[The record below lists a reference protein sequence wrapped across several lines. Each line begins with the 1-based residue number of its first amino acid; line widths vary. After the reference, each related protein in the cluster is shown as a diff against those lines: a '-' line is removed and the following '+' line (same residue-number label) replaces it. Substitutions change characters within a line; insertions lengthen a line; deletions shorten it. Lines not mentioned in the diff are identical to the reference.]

1 VRRIL
6 KLNNNFFARL
16 RAMLASHS
24 PFAFVFVFAYMALAA
39 IKLRATWIVR
49 AVTLAVGVAAL
60 MSAQVAYTETLDQAW
75 ASALAVNHRLA
86 SGRYLTEAA
95 QKTLQAAEATRWPT
109 VALQGGYT
117 RLNET
122 PTAVGSLT
130 LPPPLPPST
139 LDFSLPL
146 QQENFYMF
154 KTEVTLPLYTGGRIE
169 RGIAAANA
177 LVGASQNDEA
187 RLALDVKLA
196 VAQAY
201 VASLRAARF
210 IEVAQSNVA
219 SLTSF
224 LKDVMN
230 LFEQGVVARNDT
242 LAASAALAD
251 AQQRLI
257 VARNALNL
265 AHASYNRLLGRDL
278 TELVTL
284 QELPMPP
291 MSVNMSTSNI
301 AALTLRAH
309 TIRPELSMLANQ
321 GDALRAQS
329 ASVRGGLAPQV
340 ALIGGYTRQQNRYQ
354 AHEGIASVGVGVKW
368 DLFDGGLVRAQSD
381 ALSARAASVAA
392 LREESLS
399 LIALQVRQAWLNT
412 QETTER
418 REVASAAVAS
428 ADENLKLARDRYSQG
443 LANNTEVLEA
453 ETQRTRSTTNFHS
466 ATYDALLAQ
475 LQLKRATGEL

>member
-1 VRRIL
+1 MG
-6 KLNNNFFARL
+6 AE
-16 RAMLASHS
+16 
-24 PFAFVFVFAYMALAA
+24 
-39 IKLRATWIVR
+39 
-49 AVTLAVGVAAL
+49 VAH
-60 MSAQVAYTETLDQAW
+60 TETLDQAW
-75 ASALAVNHRLA
+75 VSALAVDHRLA

-130 LPPPLPPST
+130 LPPPLPPAN

-146 QQENFYMF
+146 QQDNFYTF
-154 KTEVTLPLYTGGRIE
+154 KTEVTLPLYTGGRID

-177 LVGASQNDEA
+177 LVSASQNDET

-224 LKDVMN
+224 STDVTN

-242 LAASAALAD
+242 LAARVALAD
-251 AQQRLI
+251 AEQRLI

-265 AHASYNRLLGRDL
+265 AHASYNRLLGRPL
-278 TELVTL
+278 TEPVML
-284 QELPMPP
+284 QELPPP
-291 MSVNMSTSNI
+291 VSPNMATSNI
-301 AALTLRAH
+301 AVLTSRAQ

-321 GDALRAQS
+321 GDALREQS

-340 ALIGGYTRQQNRYQ
+340 ALIGGYSRQQNRYQ
-354 AHEGIASVGVGVKW
+354 AHEGIASIGVGVKW
-368 DLFDGGLVRAQSD
+368 DLFDAGLVRAQSD

-418 REVASAAVAS
+418 LEVASAAVNS

-453 ETQRTRSTTNFHS
+453 ETQRTRSATNFHS

>member
-1 VRRIL
+1 
-6 KLNNNFFARL
+6 
-16 RAMLASHS
+16 MSASHS
-24 PFAFVFVFAYMALAA
+24 PFATATATVPPTAL
-39 IKLRATWIVR
+39 KLRATWIAH
-49 AVTLAVGVAAL
+49 AVTLAAGVGAL
-60 MSAQVAYTETLDQAW
+60 MSAEMAHSETLDQAW
-75 ASALAVNHRLA
+75 ASALAVDHRLA

-95 QKTLQAAEATRWPT
+95 QKTFQAAEATRWPT

-130 LPPPLPPST
+130 LPPPLPPAS

-146 QQENFYMF
+146 QQENFYTF

-201 VASLRAARF
+201 LASLRAVRF

-224 LKDVMN
+224 STDVTN

-242 LAASAALAD
+242 LAARVALAD
-251 AQQRLI
+251 AAQRLI

-265 AHASYNRLLGRDL
+265 AHASYNRLLGRPL
-278 TELVTL
+278 TEPVML
-284 QELPMPP
+284 QELPPP
-291 MSVNMSTSNI
+291 VSPNMATSNI
-301 AALTLRAH
+301 AVLTSRAQ

-340 ALIGGYTRQQNRYQ
+340 ALIGAYSRQQNRYQ
-354 AHEGIASVGVGVKW
+354 AHEGIASIGVGVKW

-418 REVASAAVAS
+418 LEVASAAVNS

-453 ETQRTRSTTNFHS
+453 ETQRTRTATNFHS
-466 ATYDALLAQ
+466 ATYDVLLAQ

>member
-1 VRRIL
+1 
-6 KLNNNFFARL
+6 
-16 RAMLASHS
+16 MSASHS
-24 PFAFVFVFAYMALAA
+24 PFATATATVPPTAL
-39 IKLRATWIVR
+39 KLRATWIAH
-49 AVTLAVGVAAL
+49 AVTLAAGVAAL
-60 MSAQVAYTETLDQAW
+60 MSAEMAHSETLDQAW
-75 ASALAVNHRLA
+75 ASALAVDHRLA

-95 QKTLQAAEATRWPT
+95 QKTFQAAEATRWPT

-130 LPPPLPPST
+130 LPPPLPPAS

-146 QQENFYMF
+146 QQENFYTF

-201 VASLRAARF
+201 LASLRAVRF

-224 LKDVMN
+224 STDVTN

-242 LAASAALAD
+242 LAASVALAD
-251 AQQRLI
+251 AAQRLI

-265 AHASYNRLLGRDL
+265 AHASYNRLLGRPL
-278 TELVTL
+278 TEPVML
-284 QELPMPP
+284 QELPLPP
-291 MSVNMSTSNI
+291 VSANMATSNI
-301 AALTLRAH
+301 AVLTSRAQ

-340 ALIGGYTRQQNRYQ
+340 ALIGAYSRQQNRYQ
-354 AHEGIASVGVGVKW
+354 AHEGIASIGVGVKW

-418 REVASAAVAS
+418 LEVASAAVNS

-453 ETQRTRSTTNFHS
+453 ETQRTRTATNFHS
-466 ATYDALLAQ
+466 ATYDVLLAQ